1 MARPKLFAP
10 DAVLL
15 QAIKVFW
22 DKGFAA
28 TSMEDLVQ
36 AMGINRA
43 SLYNAFGNKHA
54 LYMKALEA
62 YWETAMLPPMKAFAE
77 SGNMLCALSS
87 FEAEG
92 GCFLLGCMSE
102 LSARDEQVNAFTTE
116 SMGRIRDMIRAGVI
130 RERKAGLWSG
140 IENDDEA
147 VSLLLTCLVG
157 MRMLGKGNLT
167 SMGHAGMSLLA
178 RTWGKQEKA

>member
-43 SLYNAFGNKHA
+43 SLYNAF
-54 LYMKALEA
+54 
-62 YWETAMLPPMKAFAE
+62 
-77 SGNMLCALSS
+77 
-87 FEAEG
+87 
-92 GCFLLGCMSE
+92 
-102 LSARDEQVNAFTTE
+102 
-116 SMGRIRDMIRAGVI
+116 
-130 RERKAGLWSG
+130 
-140 IENDDEA
+140 
-147 VSLLLTCLVG
+147 
-157 MRMLGKGNLT
+157 
-167 SMGHAGMSLLA
+167 
-178 RTWGKQEKA
+178 